1 MISKYKQAITTLL
14 FVLLCFTACNKF
26 DVSVGDV
33 KAESSTLV
41 ETPYKVIDSVGG
53 SRVSRHLFCEMG
65 YQFITTVVN
74 INTNVSISTTQVME
88 LNNGGNGGRPMTCKY

>member
-1 MISKYKQAITTLL
+1 MISKYKQAIATLL

-26 DVSVGDV
+26 DVSIGDV
-33 KAESSTLV
+33 KAELF
-41 ETPYKVIDSVGG
+41 TPTKTNYKVTDSVGG
-53 SRVSRHLFCEMG
+53 SKVSTHLSCEMG

-74 INTNVSISTTQVME
+74 ISTNVSISTTQVME